1 MARYAKRMAQME
13 ETASV
18 IRSLFSAM
26 TDPNIISFSGGAP
39 AAEALPVEA
48 VREISQ
54 EILRTPGKG
63 VEALQYGGVMG
74 YEPLREDVVTYLL
87 RLKGLDVTHEQVLI
101 TSGGL
106 EGLNLLCQVYIDPG
120 DVILVESPTFVHAV
134 EIFEMFGAKLIPV
147 EMDGDGMRTDDLEAK
162 IQAYDPKM
170 VYVIPTFQ
178 NPTGI
183 TLSTERRK
191 RIAEL
196 GGQYDVMILEDDP
209 YRDIRYLGED
219 LPTIKSF
226 DRTGHTLLANSFSK
240 IFSPGSRLGYVVA
253 EKEIMDK
260 LFNAKSATNS
270 HTAVLPQMI
279 MSTFFREG
287 RYPDHHARLCDLYR
301 VRRDAMMRAIDRYFP
316 EGTKRTDPDG
326 GLFCWVELPEGID
339 TRTLLTEAVKSG
351 VAYVA
356 GAGFYAEGG
365 DKGLN
370 TMRLSFGGVTPDQI
384 EVGMKRLGDLLKGQ
398 YK

>member
-1 MARYAKRMAQME
+1 MARYAARMAQME

-26 TDPNIISFSGGAP
+26 TNPNMISFSGGAP
-39 AAEALPVEA
+39 AAEALPVDA

-54 EILRTPGKG
+54 EILRVPGKG

-74 YEPLREDVVTYLL
+74 YEPLREDVVSYLL
-87 RLKGLDVTHEQVLI
+87 RPKGLEVTHDQVLI

-106 EGLNLLCQVYIDPG
+106 EGLNLLCQVFIDPG

-134 EIFEMFGAKLIPV
+134 EIFEMFSATLIPV
-147 EMDGDGMRTDDLEAK
+147 AMDGDGMRVDELEEK
-162 IQAYDPKM
+162 IKAHDPKM
-170 VYVIPTFQ
+170 IYVIPTFQ

-183 TLSTERRK
+183 TLSVERRK

-196 GGQYDVMILEDDP
+196 GSQYDVMVLEDDP
-209 YRDIRYLGED
+209 YRDIRYIGED

-253 EKEIMDK
+253 NHEVMDK

-279 MSTFFREG
+279 MSAFFREG
-287 RYPDHHARLCDLYR
+287 RYPEHHARLCDLYL
-301 VRRDAMMRAIDRYFP
+301 VRRDAMMHAIDRYFP

-326 GLFCWVELPEGID
+326 GLFCWVELPGEID
-339 TRTLLTEAVKSG
+339 TRALLPEAVNRG

-356 GAGFYAEGG
+356 GAGFFVEGG

-370 TMRLSFGGVTPDQI
+370 AMRLSFGGVTPDQI
-384 EVGMKRLGDLLKGQ
+384 EVGMKRLGRLLAEQ
-398 YK
+398 YE